1 MINGTL
7 NEQSTSDSVSTN
19 FEEQTDV
26 PDLETA
32 ENSVSTTANPGNTTI
47 PTINLSSK
55 MGDKQRVPRMWPL
68 SKDETINSFESW
80 RGNFLYTLN
89 MDTNFAPFLV
99 SNKTWEKKIKGG
111 SDHRGLSN
119 AQERNFLEML
129 LGQIANFCPVISR
142 KTIINNSTSIESV

>member
-7 NEQSTSDSVSTN
+7 DEQSTSDSESTK

-89 MDTNFAPFLV
+89 MDINFAPFLA

-111 SDHRGLSN
+111 SDH
-119 AQERNFLEML
+119 
-129 LGQIANFCPVISR
+129 
-142 KTIINNSTSIESV
+142 